1 MVRLLFLSVEN
12 LANKRISRTVE
23 LLSKVL
29 TFGKTQINLVFLS
42 LNRTFATQKTQKIMI
57 YKYCGHSGVQL
68 PVLSLGLWHNFGSVD
83 DFSVATQM
91 VVRAFDAGICHFDL
105 ANNYGPVPGS
115 AETNFGRILKNELAS
130 HRDEMFIS
138 SKAGHDMWQGV
149 YGTGSSRK
157 NLMASC
163 DQSLRRTGLEY
174 FDVFYSHR
182 YDGVTPVEETMG
194 ALIDLVRQGK
204 ALYVGISK
212 YPPELQQRCYDILK
226 EAHVPCLLSQYRCS
240 MFDPKAKMGNFQ
252 IAADNGSGIICF
264 SPLAQ
269 GLLTGKYNNG
279 IPEGSRAAR
288 STGFLQQ
295 SQVTPARVEAVKK
308 LAVIAEERGQSI
320 AQMALAWV
328 LSDERVTSCIIG
340 TSSVAQLENN
350 LATVDNLSFSEEE
363 LKKIDTIIRQK
374 ELWF

>member
-1 MVRLLFLSVEN
+1 
-12 LANKRISRTVE
+12 
-23 LLSKVL
+23 
-29 TFGKTQINLVFLS
+29 
-42 LNRTFATQKTQKIMI
+42 MI
-57 YKYCGHSGVQL
+57 YRYSGHSGVQL

-91 VVRAFDAGICHFDL
+91 VVKAFDAGICHFDL

-115 AETNFGRILKNELAS
+115 AETNFGRILKNQLAS
-130 HRDEMFIS
+130 HRDEMFIA
-138 SKAGHDMWQGV
+138 SKAGHDMWSGV

-157 NLMASC
+157 NLIASC
-163 DQSLRRTGLEY
+163 DQSLKRTGLEY
-174 FDVFYSHR
+174 FDIFYSHR
-182 YDGVTPVEETMG
+182 YDGVTPIEETMQ
-194 ALIDLVRQGK
+194 ALIDLVHQGK

-212 YPPELQQRCYDILK
+212 YPPELQQKCYDILK

-240 MFDPKAKMGNFQ
+240 MFDPKAKNNNFQ

-295 SQVTPARVEAVKK
+295 SQVTPERVEAVKK

-350 LATVDNLSFSEEE
+350 LETLNNLTFSEEE
-363 LKKIDTIIRQK
+363 MECINNIINNPL
-374 ELWF
+374 LWF

>member
-1 MVRLLFLSVEN
+1 ML
-12 LANKRISRTVE
+12 
-23 LLSKVL
+23 
-29 TFGKTQINLVFLS
+29 
-42 LNRTFATQKTQKIMI
+42 
-57 YKYCGHSGVQL
+57 YKYSGHSGVQL
-68 PVLSLGLWHNFGSVD
+68 PILSLGLWHNFGSVD

-91 VVRAFDAGICHFDL
+91 MVRAFDAGICHFDL
-105 ANNYGPVPGS
+105 ANNYGPEPGS
-115 AETNFGRILKNELAS
+115 AEENFGKILKNNLAG
-130 HRDEMFIS
+130 HRDELFIS

-149 YGTGSSRK
+149 YGDNSSRK

-174 FDVFYSHR
+174 FDIFYSHR
-182 YDGVTPVEETMG
+182 YDGVTPVEETMQ
-194 ALIDLVRQGK
+194 ALIDIVRQGK

-212 YPPELQQRCYDILK
+212 YPPEQQQLCYDILK

-240 MFDPKAKMGNFQ
+240 MLDPKAKNKNFQ

-279 IPEGSRAAR
+279 IPAGSRAAK
-288 STGFLQQ
+288 STGFLQER
-295 SQVTPARVEAVKK
+295 QVTPERVEAVKQ
-308 LAVIAEERGQSI
+308 LAVIAAERGQSI

-328 LSDERVTSCIIG
+328 LEDERVTSCIIG
-340 TSSVAQLENN
+340 TSSVMQLKNN
-350 LATVDNLSFSEEE
+350 LATLNNLTFSEEE
-363 LKKIDTIIRQK
+363 MKRIDSIINQK

>member
-1 MVRLLFLSVEN
+1 
-12 LANKRISRTVE
+12 
-23 LLSKVL
+23 
-29 TFGKTQINLVFLS
+29 
-42 LNRTFATQKTQKIMI
+42 MI
-57 YKYCGHSGVQL
+57 YKHCGKSGVQL

-91 VVRAFDAGICHFDL
+91 VLKAFDAGICHFDL
-105 ANNYGPVPGS
+105 ANNYGPEPGS
-115 AETNFGRILKNELAS
+115 AETNFGRILKEQLAS

-138 SKAGHDMWQGV
+138 SKAGHDMWPGV
-149 YGTGSSRK
+149 YGGNSSRK
-157 NLMASC
+157 NLIASC
-163 DQSLRRTGLEY
+163 DQSLKRTGLEY
-174 FDVFYSHR
+174 FDIFYSHR
-182 YDGVTPVEETMG
+182 YDGVTPIEETMQ

-212 YPPELQQRCYDILK
+212 YPSALQQRCYDMLK

-240 MFDPKAKMGNFQ
+240 MFDPKAKNENFQ

-269 GLLTGKYNNG
+269 GLLTGKYDNG
-279 IPEGSRAAR
+279 IPAGSRAAR
-288 STGFLQQ
+288 STGFLQE
-295 SQVTPARVEAVKK
+295 SQVTPERVEAVKQ
-308 LAVIAEERGQSI
+308 LACIAKQRHQSI

-328 LSDERVTSCIIG
+328 LFDQRVTSCIIG

-350 LATVDNLSFSEEE
+350 LGTLQNLTFSDEEIR
-363 LKKIDTIIRQK
+363 LINNIINKK

>member
-1 MVRLLFLSVEN
+1 M
-12 LANKRISRTVE
+12 
-23 LLSKVL
+23 
-29 TFGKTQINLVFLS
+29 
-42 LNRTFATQKTQKIMI
+42 
-57 YKYCGHSGVQL
+57 

-91 VVRAFDAGICHFDL
+91 VVQAFEAGICHFDL

-115 AETNFGRILKNELAS
+115 AETNFGRILKNQLAS

-138 SKAGHDMWQGV
+138 SKAGHDMWPGV
-149 YGTGSSRK
+149 YGGNSSRK
-157 NLMASC
+157 NLIASC
-163 DQSLRRTGLEY
+163 DQSLKRTGLEY
-174 FDVFYSHR
+174 FDIFYSHR
-182 YDGVTPVEETMG
+182 YDGVTPIEETMQ

-240 MFDPKAKMGNFQ
+240 MFDPKAKNNNFQ
-252 IAADNGSGIICF
+252 IATDNGSGIICF

-269 GLLTGKYNNG
+269 GLLTGKYDNG
-279 IPEGSRAAR
+279 IPEDSRAAK

-295 SQVTPARVEAVKK
+295 SQVTPERVEAVKQ
-308 LAVIAEERGQSI
+308 LALIAKERGQSI

-328 LSDERVTSCIIG
+328 LADKRVTSCIIG

-350 LATVDNLSFSEEE
+350 LETLNNLTFSNDEIER
-363 LKKIDTIIRQK
+363 INHIINSPI
-374 ELWF
+374 LHF

>member
-1 MVRLLFLSVEN
+1 
-12 LANKRISRTVE
+12 
-23 LLSKVL
+23 
-29 TFGKTQINLVFLS
+29 
-42 LNRTFATQKTQKIMI
+42 MI
-57 YKYCGHSGVQL
+57 HRYCGHSGIQL

-91 VVRAFDAGICHFDL
+91 VVQAFDAGICHFDL

-115 AETNFGRILKNELAS
+115 AETNFGRILKNNLAS

-138 SKAGHDMWQGV
+138 SKAGHDMWPGI

-157 NLMASC
+157 NLIASC
-163 DQSLRRTGLEY
+163 NQSLKRTGLEY
-174 FDVFYSHR
+174 FDIFYSHR
-182 YDGVTPVEETMG
+182 YDGVTPIEETMQ
-194 ALIDLVRQGK
+194 ALIDLVKQGK
-204 ALYVGISK
+204 ALYEGISK
-212 YPPELQQRCYDILK
+212 YPPALQQQCYDILK

-240 MFDPKAKMGNFQ
+240 MFDPKAKMNNFQ

-269 GLLTGKYNNG
+269 GLLTGKYDNG
-279 IPEGSRAAR
+279 IPEDSRAAKT
-288 STGFLQQ
+288 TGFLQQ
-295 SQVTPARVEAVKK
+295 NQVTPERVEAVKQ
-308 LAVIAEERGQSI
+308 LALIAKERGQSI

-350 LATVDNLSFSEEE
+350 LETLKNLAFNDEETE
-363 LKKIDTIIRQK
+363 RINHIINNPI
-374 ELWF
+374 LHF